1 MKRSCLRAWIVLA
14 TLLAMHPYGAAA
26 AQTPLRHHVIVLLD
40 RSASMKNG
48 DASRRADVEMM
59 IRDGLPDALFA
70 PGLVRDL
77 GRALLEPGNGDVL
90 SVVSFGLDMD
100 HATDFSEF
108 IQTADNGREFGFLR
122 QSDVSPARFD
132 DVWSAIYTGG
142 YESFFSR
149 RWSGISVAMPL
160 ALDHQGRH
168 GAVSATPVHRTFI
181 VLVTDDNYNGGDPN
195 LELEHLAHRPALTED
210 RAAVQTRLEETRD
223 LYVIKGPRAR
233 RREGGVYLKVFEVAS
248 NTSQF
253 SVGTLWSFD
262 PGKFEFHRA
271 PGGFRSSFSLS
282 PVGNPVMRPER
293 VEALLMDG
301 ERVLQ
306 HQRFDAA
313 TREPVV
319 QFAVSDAAAERPL
332 QVRLRF
338 WARQSDSVYGM
349 HLLDPDGGNPAL
361 TQALMQTIP
370 VRFEPPQRIVG
381 LIPIG
386 PRTYGIAARFGADDQ
401 EEAARYW
408 NVMAIVF
415 VALLAVVSVLAW
427 AWKHGAVKDPRVMR
441 DHRI

>member
-1 MKRSCLRAWIVLA
+1 MKPPRLRAWIVLA
-14 TLLAMHPYGAAA
+14 TLLALHPPCSAA

-48 DASRRADVEMM
+48 DSSRRADVEMM

-77 GRALLEPGNGDVL
+77 SRALLEPSAGDVL
-90 SVVSFGLDMD
+90 SFVSFGLDMD
-100 HATDFSEF
+100 HATDFGEF
-108 IQTADNGREFGFLR
+108 IQTADNGRQFGFLR
-122 QSDVSPARFD
+122 QPDASPASFED
-132 DVWSAIYTGG
+132 AWSAIYAGSFDT
-142 YESFFSR
+142 FFSR

-160 ALDHQGRH
+160 ALDYQGRH
-168 GAVSATPVHRTFI
+168 GALTATPVHRTFI
-181 VLVTDDNYNGGDPN
+181 VLVTDDNYNGGDPS
-195 LELEHLAHRPALTED
+195 LELDHLAHRPALTED
-210 RAAVQTRLEETRD
+210 RAAVQARLEETRD
-223 LYVIKGPRAR
+223 LYVIKGPRAQR
-233 RREGGVYLKVFEVAS
+233 RQGGVYLKVFEVVS

-253 SVGTLWSFD
+253 SVGTLWRFD

-271 PGGFRSSFSLS
+271 RGGFRSRFSLS

-306 HQRFDAA
+306 QQRFDAA

-319 QFAVSDAAAERPL
+319 QFALSDAAAERPL

-349 HLLDPDGGNPAL
+349 HLLDPEGADPVLA
-361 TQALMQTIP
+361 QALVQMIP
-370 VRFEPPQRIVG
+370 VRFEPPQRIAG
-381 LIPIG
+381 LVPIG